1 MKKDIP
7 IEVKRHSLAHIM
19 AAAILKLYP
28 KAKFGVGPII
38 DNGFYYDV
46 ELSKKLVPDDLKKI
60 EKEMIKL
67 INQKLLF
74 ELEELPLKKAVDLFS
89 EYKQDYKV
97 ELLNDLKQKGTT
109 RISEEESQDLDPK
122 KKDKVT
128 IYKTGDFMDLCRGPH
143 VESTEQLQN
152 CAFSLDRIAGAYWRG
167 DEKNKQLTRIY
178 GLAFDSKKE
187 LQEHKH
193 NLELAKERDH
203 RKIGKELDLFH
214 ISAEVGSGLPLW
226 TPKGTIIR
234 RELEKFLTELQ
245 EKDGYEE
252 VITPHIGKIELYK
265 TSGHWQNYRE
275 NIYSPIKIDGEEFV
289 LRPMNCPHHIHIY
302 SSQMRSYR
310 QLPVRLVEYGTVY
323 RYEQSGELSGLVR
336 VRGFTIDDA
345 HIFCRPDQIME
356 EFSKVIELI
365 KTVFSTIKFKDFEA
379 RIGLRD
385 PKSSKYVGS
394 DELWEKAEKE
404 IEEVVKSKK
413 VKYIKE
419 EGEAAFYGPKLDF
432 VVKDVLNREWQL
444 GTIQVDYNLP
454 ERFKLEYKGAD
465 DKTHR
470 PVMIHRAPFG
480 SMERFVGIMIEHFGG
495 AFPTWLSPV
504 QVYIIPVGKDHFKH
518 SEELGKL
525 LKSEGVRSEV
535 DLNRETV
542 GYKIRKAEKLKVPY
556 MLVIGDKE
564 IKEKILTVRSRGSNA
579 VKKME
584 QEEFIEKIQKEIKER
599 K

>member
-1 MKKDIP
+1 MKKEIP
-7 IEVKRHSLAHIM
+7 IELKRHSLAHVM
-19 AAAILKLYP
+19 AAAVANLYP
-28 KAKFGVGPII
+28 GAKFGVGPVIE
-38 DNGFYYDV
+38 NGFYYDID
-46 ELSKKLVPDDLKKI
+46 LPAQLVPDDLKKI
-60 EKEMIKL
+60 EKEMIRL
-67 INQKLLF
+67 INQKQAF
-74 ELEELPLKKAVDLFS
+74 ILEEFPIKKAVEFFS
-89 EYKQDYKV
+89 EQKQDYKV
-97 ELLNDLKQKGTT
+97 ELLNDLQTKGTT
-109 RISEEESQDLDPK
+109 RISKDEAQDLDPQ

-128 IYKTGDFMDLCRGPH
+128 IYKTGDFTDLCRGPH
-143 VESTEQLQN
+143 VETTEQLQN

-178 GLAFDSKKE
+178 GLAFNSKKE
-187 LQEHKH
+187 LSEYKH

-203 RKIGKELDLFH
+203 RKIGKELGLFH
-214 ISAEVGSGLPLW
+214 IAAEVGAGLPLW
-226 TPKGTIIR
+226 TPKGTTIR

-245 EKDGYEE
+245 EKDGYDQ
-252 VITPHIGKIELYK
+252 VITPHIGKIDLYK

-275 NIYSPIKIDGEEFV
+275 NIYAPMNIDGEEFV
-289 LRPMNCPHHIHIY
+289 LKPMNCPHHIHIY

-310 QLPVRLVEYGTVY
+310 DLPIRLSEFGTVY
-323 RYEQSGELSGLVR
+323 RYEQSGELTGLVR
-336 VRGFTIDDA
+336 ARGFTIDDA
-345 HIFCRPDQIME
+345 HIFCRTDQIKE
-356 EFSKVIELI
+356 EFSNVIELI
-365 KTVFSTIKFKDFEA
+365 KTVFSTLKFKDFEA

-394 DELWEKAEKE
+394 DELWERAEKE

-413 VKYIKE
+413 VKYIKQ

-432 VVKDVLNREWQL
+432 VVRDVINREWQL

-465 DKTHR
+465 DKDHR

-495 AFPTWLSPV
+495 AFPTWLSPT
-504 QVYIIPVGKDHFKH
+504 QVYVIPVGKDHFKFAGDLAK
-518 SEELGKL
+518 S
-525 LKSEGVRSEV
+525 LKAQGIRTEV

-542 GYKIRKAEKLKVPY
+542 GYKIRKAEKLKVSY

-564 IKEKILTVRSRGSNA
+564 VKDKDLTVRTRGSKDT
-579 VKKME
+579 KKMT
-584 QEEFIEKIQKEIKER
+584 QEEFVEKIQKEIKER